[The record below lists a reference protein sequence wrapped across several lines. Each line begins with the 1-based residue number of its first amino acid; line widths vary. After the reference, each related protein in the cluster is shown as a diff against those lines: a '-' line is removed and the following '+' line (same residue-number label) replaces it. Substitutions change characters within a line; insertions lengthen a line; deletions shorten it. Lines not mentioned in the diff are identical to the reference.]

1 MGDRWWEAE
10 HPCMSFSCSA
20 EGIQTVTK
28 VCPAETCQEVR
39 NPSIAATTV
48 TQYLTCDAVL
58 TDFCDTRRTGY
69 GIINTAALHVSPIKT
84 CENWKRRLII
94 IAWVRGGDD
103 TLVLQATRAA
113 HPSWP
118 VWTSPSA
125 TVAVSH
131 WCLFVRVD
139 VRRSRGE
146 MEITTS
152 QNLISHGFLTRPGS
166 LWISRVVFDGILQV
180 EQTCQSCQKRR
191 SERRP
196 LTLQCLDLT
205 SRTYVY
211 EHITACDCRD
221 CGAAE
226 TPAG

>member
-10 HPCMSFSCSA
+10 DPCISFSCSD

-28 VCPAETCQEVR
+28 VCPAETCQEVL
-39 NPSIAATTV
+39 NPSTAATSYTI
-48 TQYLTCDAVL
+48 LDMR
-58 TDFCDTRRTGY
+58 RRTDWFLWHQEDRIWDHQHCCY
-69 GIINTAALHVSPIKT
+69 T
-84 CENWKRRLII
+84 CKSNQNLWKLEDMFDH
-94 IAWVRGGDD
+94 WLSKVGEDD

-113 HPSWP
+113 HQSWP
-118 VWTSPSA
+118 AWTSPSA
-125 TVAVSH
+125 TVAASH
-131 WCLFVRVD
+131 WCPCVRVN

-146 MEITTS
+146 METATS

-166 LWISRVVFDGILQV
+166 LWLSRVVFDGDLQV
-180 EQTCQSCQKRR
+180 EQTHQSCQKRR